1 MRPYFF
7 FYYFFLTLFS
17 FFSASFLLFP
27 INFLAKINQFIYLF
41 FIFFVLDFCFF
52 ICFVSLS
59 FFDFFNKK
67 IKERKISTFFFIS
80 ITSLIFFVWEKNWD
94 LIKWVFMF
102 RLIQFFILNL
112 FFSKGSFIDFF
123 QSKKKGKDFTNLE
136 DRILIIGAGEAAE
149 DLIKDLKINKKFN
162 LIVGMIDD
170 DVDKKNKIFLKISVI
185 GCSKDVKKIC
195 FREKINLVIIA
206 IENLKSSKL
215 HLIIDQID
223 FKKIQ
228 VRIIPAYKE
237 ELEDKITFENT
248 RDILA
253 EDLIGRKRLYLNT
266 ELINQQFDN
275 KTIFVTGAGGS
286 IGSEICRKLL
296 TFPLKK
302 IVCLCR
308 SEQSLYQLQESI
320 SKEKTK
326 VRIVFY
332 LGNIRDY
339 ERMEEIFKKELIDI
353 LFHAAAHKHVPFM
366 EENEKEAIKINIF
379 GTENL
384 LLLSKRYHLKK
395 FIFISTDK
403 AVNPSNV
410 MGVSKKIGE
419 LVTLFFNQNE
429 KVNASIVRFGNVIG
443 SRGSVVPLFKKQI
456 LSGGP
461 ITVTHPKAVRFFM
474 TIREAALLVINTAV
488 ISKGGESFILDMG
501 HPIKIN
507 ELVKKMIDLYAVKA
521 KSDISIV
528 YTGLRE
534 GEKLKEELMTEK
546 EVFSSTENPKIY
558 KILKQRENLKLIEAW
573 LKKIKKK
580 IISLNRIE
588 IRQALKEIVPE
599 YRFKKGVV
607 NGKYFSN

>member
-1 MRPYFF
+1 
-7 FYYFFLTLFS
+7 
-17 FFSASFLLFP
+17 
-27 INFLAKINQFIYLF
+27 
-41 FIFFVLDFCFF
+41 
-52 ICFVSLS
+52 
-59 FFDFFNKK
+59 
-67 IKERKISTFFFIS
+67 
-80 ITSLIFFVWEKNWD
+80 
-94 LIKWVFMF
+94 MF

-112 FFSKGSFIDFF
+112 FFSKGNFINFF
-123 QSKKKGKDFTNLE
+123 RSKKNGKNLIDLE

-149 DLIKDLKINKKFN
+149 DLIKDLKINKKLN
-162 LIVGMIDD
+162 LVVGMIDD
-170 DVDKKNKIFLKISVI
+170 NLDKKNKTFLKVSVI
-185 GCSKDVKKIC
+185 GYSKDVKEIC

-206 IENLKSSKL
+206 IENLKPSKL
-215 HLIIDQID
+215 YLIIDQIN

-237 ELEDKITFENT
+237 QLEDKISFAST
-248 RDILA
+248 RNILA
-253 EDLIGRKRLYLNT
+253 EDLIGRKRLYLNMG
-266 ELINQQFDN
+266 LINKQFDN
-275 KTIFVTGAGGS
+275 KTIFITGAGGS
-286 IGSEICRKLL
+286 IGSEVCRKLL

-320 SKEKTK
+320 SKKKTK
-326 VRIVFY
+326 VKIVYY

-384 LLLSKRYHLKK
+384 LLLSKKYHLEK

-419 LVTLFFNQNE
+419 LVTLFFNENE
-429 KVNASIVRFGNVIG
+429 KINASIVRFGNVIG

-474 TIREAALLVINTAV
+474 TIREAALLVINAAV

-501 HPIKIN
+501 DPIRIN
-507 ELVKKMIDLYAVKA
+507 ELVKKMIDLYAMRA

-546 EVFSSTENPKIY
+546 EIFSSTENPKIY
-558 KILKQRENLKLIEAW
+558 KILKQKENLKLVDAW

-580 IISLNRIE
+580 IASLNRLE
-588 IRQALKEIVPE
+588 IRQALKEAVPE
-599 YRFKKGVV
+599 YEFKKGVV